1 MQLSSLAALTAVPM
15 PSAYSARNTTALRCG
30 KNAAAKA
37 AYTGAFAL
45 QLIHGVSRIVS
56 TRSRRAGS
64 VRAAST
70 AGTLHPKPSSSGTA
84 LCPLSPKRRSGRS
97 VTKAT
102 RAR

>member
-1 MQLSSLAALTAVPM
+1 M
-15 PSAYSARNTTALRCG
+15 PSAYSARNTTALRPG

-45 QLIHGVSRIVS
+45 QLMHGVSTIVS
-56 TRSRRAGS
+56 ARSRRVGS

-70 AGTLHPKPSSSGTA
+70 PGTLHPKPSSSGTA
-84 LCPLSPKRRSGRS
+84 LCPLSPSCRSGRS
-97 VTKAT
+97 ITKAT

>member
-1 MQLSSLAALTAVPM
+1 M
-15 PSAYSARNTTALRCG
+15 PNTYSPIIASPACIG

-45 QLIHGVSRIVS
+45 QLMHGVSTIVS
-56 TRSRRAGS
+56 ARSRRVGS

-70 AGTLHPKPSSSGTA
+70 PGTLHPKPSSSGTA
-84 LCPLSPKRRSGRS
+84 LCPLSPSRRSGRS
-97 VTKAT
+97 ITKAT